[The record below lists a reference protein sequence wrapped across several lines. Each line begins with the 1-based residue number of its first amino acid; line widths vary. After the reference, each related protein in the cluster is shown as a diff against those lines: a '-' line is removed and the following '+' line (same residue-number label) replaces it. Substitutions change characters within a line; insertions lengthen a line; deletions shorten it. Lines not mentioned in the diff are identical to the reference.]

1 MGVIAN
7 QAAALKTAIETV
19 TDVGAVYDYQPFPK
33 NDWAQF
39 VTTLTVVIG
48 GQRQVRAWTIQYEG
62 EDRRYEA
69 IGIGAVKTIRRI
81 NYIIRCHMSWAH
93 PSSDGVF
100 RDLLESAATA
110 IDSARS
116 LGGTALDHDPITI
129 DLPNDASPVMIGD
142 IMCHYAEIRVVV
154 KVVESLTT
162 T

>member
-1 MGVIAN
+1 MSVIAD
-7 QAAALKTAIETV
+7 QASALKTAIESV
-19 TDVGAVYDYQPFPK
+19 TNSGVVYDYQPFPK

-62 EDRRYEA
+62 EDRRYES
-69 IGIGAVKTIRRI
+69 IGIGSVKTIRRI
-81 NYIIRCHMSWAH
+81 NYIIRFHMSWAH
-93 PSSDGVF
+93 PSSDGTF
-100 RDLLESAATA
+100 RDLIESAATA

-154 KVVESLTT
+154 KVVQSLTT